1 MKKIL
6 AFTFV
11 IAIVVISLCSCTGV
25 DTSNIKP
32 KGLAIIMSHTQGFP
46 NATISSDNAVSMIEE
61 TCKSFGSI
69 KTIELDGN
77 SFVAGDYKIS
87 KPSVNVD
94 QAKLDQIVKKSV
106 NAVITECNAVKAT
119 EPEVDLL
126 SGIQLAAN
134 SLQGMKANEK
144 SLIVYASGL
153 TTKGLLNNL
162 DGDLLNA
169 NPSSVVEQLKSMHA
183 IPILKNTKVLWLGLG
198 STAGKQ
204 GKIPD
209 SYKSKLQTLWTKIL
223 EAGGATVTF
232 DSTPIQ
238 GEEGENLPETTVVE
252 FVEDK
257 LELTSV
263 DLKKTYKF
271 DGNSSV
277 KFIADKSSFID
288 YSKAKTELKK
298 VADALLSNTDER
310 IVIVGTTAT
319 YGSDEYT
326 LNLSL
331 ERATACKKVLEGFGV
346 SSARI
351 RCIGL
356 GTKKFKY
363 RVNDLSADGELIESE
378 AAKNRAIYIFS
389 EDSATAKSLNV

>member
-1 MKKIL
+1 MKKIFAIIL
-6 AFTFV
+6 
-11 IAIVVISLCSCTGV
+11 IAAVVLTSFCSCTGV

-32 KGLAIIMSHTQGFP
+32 KGLSIVLSHTQGFP
-46 NATISSDNAVSMIEE
+46 DTAINSERAIEMIDE
-61 TCKSFGSI
+61 TCRSFGSI

-77 SFVAGDYKIS
+77 SFIAGDYRIT
-87 KPSVNVD
+87 KPSVDVD
-94 QAKLDQIVKKSV
+94 QTKLNQIIKKSV
-106 NAVITECNAVKAT
+106 NAVIAECNAVKAV
-119 EPEVDLL
+119 EPEIDLL

-134 SLQGMKANEK
+134 SLNGMKTNDK
-144 SLIVYASGL
+144 NLLIYASGL
-153 TTKGLLNNL
+153 STKGLLNNL
-162 DGDLLNA
+162 NGDLLNA
-169 NPSSVVEQLKSMHA
+169 EPSSVVEQLKSMKA
-183 IPILKNTKVLWLGLG
+183 IPSLKNTKVLWLGLG

-204 GKIPD
+204 EKIPD
-209 SYKSKLQTLWTKIL
+209 SYIAKIQTLWTAIL
-223 EAGGATVTF
+223 KAGGATVSF
-232 DSTPIQ
+232 DTTPIQ
-238 GEEGENLPETTVVE
+238 GEQGENLPKTSVVE

-263 DLKKTYKF
+263 NLKKTYKF

-298 VADALLSNTDER
+298 VADAMLSNPYER

-319 YGSDEYT
+319 YGSEDYT
-326 LNLSL
+326 LNLSFA
-331 ERATACKKVLEGFGV
+331 RAKACKKVLEEFGV
-346 SSARI
+346 SSTRI

-363 RVNDLSADGELIESE
+363 RVNDLTADGELIESE

-389 EDSATAKSLNV
+389 EDSDTAKSLNM

>member
-1 MKKIL
+1 MKKIFAITL
-6 AFTFV
+6 V
-11 IAIVVISLCSCTGV
+11 IVIVVITLCSCSGV

-32 KGLAIIMSHTQGFP
+32 KGLAIVMSHTQGFP
-46 NATISSDNAVSMIEE
+46 NAAISSDKAVGMIED

-87 KPSVNVD
+87 KPSVDVD

-106 NAVITECNAVKAT
+106 NAVITECNAVQAS
-119 EPEVDLL
+119 EPEIDLL

-134 SLQGMKANEK
+134 SLQGIKANEK

-153 TTKGLLNNL
+153 STKGLLNNL
-162 DGDLLNA
+162 NGDLLNA
-169 NPSSVVEQLKSMHA
+169 EPSSVVEQLNSMHA
-183 IPILKNTKVLWLGLG
+183 IPVLKNTKVLWLGLG

-238 GEEGENLPETTVVE
+238 GEEGQDLPETSVVE
-252 FVEDK
+252 FIEDK
-257 LELTSV
+257 LEFTSV

-271 DGNSSV
+271 DENSSV
-277 KFIADKSSFID
+277 KFIADKSRFID
-288 YSKAKTELKK
+288 YSKAKSELKK
-298 VADALLSNTDER
+298 VANALLNTDER

-319 YGSDEYT
+319 YGTEEYT

-331 ERATACKKVLEGFGV
+331 ARAKACKKVLEEFGV
-346 SSARI
+346 SSNRI